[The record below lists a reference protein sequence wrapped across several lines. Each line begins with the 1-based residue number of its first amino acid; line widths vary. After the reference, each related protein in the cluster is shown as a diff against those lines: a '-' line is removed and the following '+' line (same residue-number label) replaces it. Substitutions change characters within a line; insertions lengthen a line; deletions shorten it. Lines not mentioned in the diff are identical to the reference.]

1 MGILSS
7 LGVMLWIGIGTQVAK
22 AHGFLKLTHKP
33 YSTEGCRVLNETL
46 DATLADLGK
55 WVSATMATSQ
65 AQM

>member
-7 LGVMLWIGIGTQVAK
+7 LGVMLWIGVGTQVAK
-22 AHGFLKLTHKP
+22 AHGFLKLATKP

-46 DATLADLGK
+46 DTTLADLGK
-55 WVSATMATSQ
+55 WVSSTMTTSQ